1 MDCGTSH
8 VLSLAFPSVES
19 TRIYY
24 QNPVHLPNAKRRV
37 SPGSIWR
44 VKVGSS
50 ATFAPVSAS
59 TTGPGTST
67 SSVTGPP
74 FASAITES
82 HPSAAHAVA
91 WPSRT

>member
-8 VLSLAFPSVES
+8 VFSLAYPSVKL
-19 TRIYY
+19 TCIYY
-24 QNPVHLPNAKRRV
+24 QNSAHLPNAKRRV

-44 VKVGSS
+44 VKVGPS

-59 TTGPGTST
+59 TTGSGTPT